1 MAKKQ
6 DQLSGSRL
14 SRETLTSPD
23 KNGSECENLGWTR
36 GDLKCITAK
45 ELFCFSEMPFEIHSL
60 VQDADN
66 QDAALRAKCIED
78 YVMSAMESVQVGH
91 NLLILF

>member
-91 NLLILF
+91 NFFIPF

>member
-1 MAKKQ
+1 
-6 DQLSGSRL
+6 LSGVSRL
-14 SRETLTSPD
+14 SSD

-36 GDLKCITAK
+36 GDVKRITAK

-66 QDAALRAKCIED
+66 QDVALRTDRVED

>member
-1 MAKKQ
+1 
-6 DQLSGSRL
+6 
-14 SRETLTSPD
+14 
-23 KNGSECENLGWTR
+23 
-36 GDLKCITAK
+36 
-45 ELFCFSEMPFEIHSL
+45 MPFEIHSL

-78 YVMSAMESVQVGH
+78 YVMSAMEPIQIRH

>member
-1 MAKKQ
+1 MK
-6 DQLSGSRL
+6 R
-14 SRETLTSPD
+14 
-23 KNGSECENLGWTR
+23 
-36 GDLKCITAK
+36 ITAK

-66 QDAALRAKCIED
+66 QDVALRAKCIED